1 MCPSGLRPV
10 RVDEVSVFW
19 LDGVCKGGPLR
30 LSKSGG
36 ALDGGD
42 DTLLG
47 FDTVLV
53 FKKF

>member
-10 RVDEVSVFW
+10 RVDVVSVFW

-30 LSKSGG
+30 LSESGG
-36 ALDGGD
+36 ALGD
-42 DTLLG
+42 DTLLV